1 MTHLILLAL
10 HIAAAM
16 LLVGGSAAVR
26 LAEAAIGNAADL
38 PTLRGALDG
47 LGRAAR
53 LNPVFAIV
61 LLLTGAA
68 LGSGWWGTT
77 WFWVAVAA
85 WVANNVLAASVVE
98 PARRALQL
106 AAEGA
111 GRGPIS
117 AEVDVLRRRRVPA
130 IARDAMLGLDVG
142 ILLLMVSKPSAGAAV
157 LWPLAAAALSIA
169 VGQLQPIARG
179 GRGGPAAIE
188 G

>member
-1 MTHLILLAL
+1 MTHLTLLAL

-16 LLVGGSAAVR
+16 LLVGGSAAAR
-26 LAEAAIGNAADL
+26 LADAAIGSAADL
-38 PTLRGALDG
+38 SALRGALDA

-77 WFWVAVAA
+77 WFWVAVAGWA
-85 WVANNVLAASVVE
+85 VNTLLAARVVV
-98 PARRALQL
+98 PAQRALQL
-106 AAEGA
+106 AVERA
-111 GRGPIS
+111 GRGPVP
-117 AEVDVLRRRRVPA
+117 AEVDALRRRRMPA

-157 LWPLAAAALSIA
+157 PWPLAAAALSVTI
-169 VGQLQPIARG
+169 GQLLPIARG
-179 GRGGPAAIE
+179 GRARPAAAE

>member
-1 MTHLILLAL
+1 MTHPILLCL

-16 LLVGGSAAVR
+16 LLVGGSAAAR
-26 LAEAAIGNAADL
+26 LAEAAVADAADL

-53 LNPVFAIV
+53 LNPAFAIV

-77 WFWVAVAA
+77 WFWVAVAGWA
-85 WVANNVLAASVVE
+85 ANTGLAARVVG

-106 AAEGA
+106 AAESA

-117 AEVDVLRRRRVPA
+117 AEVDALRRRRVPA

-169 VGQLQPIARG
+169 IGQLRPIARG
-179 GRGGPAAIE
+179 RRGGAAALE